1 MARVATVGLPNEK
14 AKKMSSFYSKEMIEE
29 TSREAAE
36 ALTRTADWMA
46 KQTMQN
52 MLRVNPDAA
61 AAHGGQEQLL
71 GKLRSSYQNSL
82 TLAG

>member
-1 MARVATVGLPNEK
+1 
-14 AKKMSSFYSKEMIEE
+14 MSSFYSKEMIEE

-36 ALTRTADWMA
+36 ALTRTAEWMA

-52 MLRVNPDAA
+52 MLRVDPHAA
-61 AAHGGQEQLL
+61 EVHGGQDQLL
-71 GKLRSSYQNSL
+71 GKLRSSYQSSL

>member
-1 MARVATVGLPNEK
+1 
-14 AKKMSSFYSKEMIEE
+14 MSSFYSKEMIEE

-82 TLAG
+82 ALAG